1 MVDPGRTRPDPEM
14 TLPSVVASLARSGAA
29 ADVVLTVI
37 FHPEVSLIGYSAR
50 VLARTGGAPWVLGRH
65 SPSFFRTDGGPP
77 SVLDDRHVSRRAV
90 QFKSRDGRLTLK
102 RFENASRCRVDGV
115 ELFDRLEIS
124 SDRLDHGVTLLLGHS
139 IVLLLRSA
147 PRAGL
152 AVGVSPEDS
161 CLRGASAAMVAV
173 RQQIE
178 RAARCDQD
186 VLIRG
191 ETGTGKELVAN
202 AIHRASSRSG
212 GPLVSVNMAAIPRDL
227 APAMLFGSA
236 RGAYTGAERAV
247 PGFFEQAEQ
256 GSLFLDEIGDTSPS
270 IQTQL
275 LRALQQGEIQRVG
288 GPVERVNVRV
298 ISATE
303 TDLEGSDCD
312 FRAALRHRLG
322 ACQIDL
328 PPLRK
333 HPEDIGELMLYFF
346 ERTADHCERTISPP
360 KRDAPAAEIAAW
372 ALLFL
377 AFLEYDWPGNVR
389 ELQNCVRQVTLTG
402 EGRPEVPGRLRAARI
417 AATRSAAVSA
427 RPRRLQDVDDATFD
441 KAMAAN
447 GFEVKPVAK
456 QLGVSRAAVYRRIES
471 SSHYR
476 LASTFSLEEIRSAL
490 DECSGDSAAVSRQL
504 RVPLNTLRG
513 RMRNFNL

>member
-1 MVDPGRTRPDPEM
+1 MTDPTRTRPDPEM

-29 ADVVLTVI
+29 SDVVLTVI
-37 FHPEVSLIGYSAR
+37 FHPEVSLIGYRAR
-50 VLARTGGAPWVLGRH
+50 LPARAGCAPWVLGRR
-65 SPSFFRTDGGPP
+65 SPSFFLNDDGPP
-77 SVLDDRHVSRRAV
+77 LALDDRHVSRRAV
-90 QFKSRDGRLTLK
+90 QFMAGNGRLTLK
-102 RFENASRCRVDGV
+102 RFENASRCRVDGA
-115 ELFDRLEIS
+115 ELFDSLEIS
-124 SDRLDHGVTLLLGHS
+124 SDRLHRGVAILLGHS

-147 PRAGL
+147 PRAGP
-152 AVGVSPEDS
+152 AVGVSPEES

-173 RQQIE
+173 RQQID
-178 RAARCDQD
+178 RAARCDLD

-202 AIHRASSRSG
+202 AIHRASPRRG
-212 GPLVSVNMAAIPRDL
+212 GPMISVNMAAIPRDL
-227 APAMLFGSA
+227 APAVLFGCA

-247 PGFFEQAEQ
+247 PGFFELAEQ
-256 GSLFLDEIGDTSPS
+256 GSLFLDEIGDASPS

-303 TDLEGSDCD
+303 TDLEGSECD

-333 HPEDIGELMLYFF
+333 RPEDIGELMLYFF
-346 ERTADHCERTISPP
+346 ERTADHCERTISLPN
-360 KRDAPAAEIAAW
+360 RDAPAAEIAAW

-377 AFLEYDWPGNVR
+377 AFVEYDWPGNVR
-389 ELQNCVRQVTLTG
+389 ELQNCVRQVMLAG
-402 EGRPEVPGRLRAARI
+402 EARPVVPDRLQAARI
-417 AATRSAAVSA
+417 AVMRSAAGSA
-427 RPRRLQDVDDATFD
+427 RSRRLQEVDEETFD
-441 KAMAAN
+441 QVMAAN

-456 QLGVSRAAVYRRIES
+456 QLGVSRAAVYRRIERS
-471 SSHYR
+471 PHYR
-476 LASTFSLEEIRSAL
+476 LASTLSPEEIQSAL
-490 DECSGDSAAVSRQL
+490 DQCSGDSAAASRQL

>member
-1 MVDPGRTRPDPEM
+1 MADPTRTRPDPEM

-29 ADVVLTVI
+29 SDVVLTVI
-37 FHPEVSLIGYSAR
+37 FHPEVSLIGYRAR
-50 VLARTGGAPWVLGRH
+50 LPARAGCAPWVLGRR
-65 SPSFFRTDGGPP
+65 SPSFFLNDGGPP
-77 SVLDDRHVSRRAV
+77 LALDDRHVSRRAV
-90 QFKSRDGRLTLK
+90 QFMAGDGRLTLK
-102 RFENASRCRVDGV
+102 RFENASRCRVDGA
-115 ELFDRLEIS
+115 ELFDSLEIS
-124 SDRLDHGVTLLLGHS
+124 SDRLHRGVAILLGHS

-147 PRAGL
+147 PRAGP
-152 AVGVSPEDS
+152 AVGVSPEES

-173 RQQIE
+173 RQQID
-178 RAARCDQD
+178 RAARCDLD

-202 AIHRASSRSG
+202 AIHRASPRRG
-212 GPLVSVNMAAIPRDL
+212 GPMISVNMAAIPRDL
-227 APAMLFGSA
+227 APAVLFGCA

-247 PGFFEQAEQ
+247 PGFFELAEQ
-256 GSLFLDEIGDTSPS
+256 GSLFLDEIGDASPS

-303 TDLEGSDCD
+303 TDLEGSECD

-333 HPEDIGELMLYFF
+333 RPEDIGELMLYFF
-346 ERTADHCERTISPP
+346 ERTADHCERTISLPN
-360 KRDAPAAEIAAW
+360 RDAPAAEIAAW

-377 AFLEYDWPGNVR
+377 AFVEYDWPGNVR
-389 ELQNCVRQVTLTG
+389 ELQNCVRQVMLAG
-402 EGRPEVPGRLRAARI
+402 EARPVVPDRLQAARI
-417 AATRSAAVSA
+417 AVMRSAAGSA
-427 RPRRLQDVDDATFD
+427 RSRRLQEVDEETFD
-441 KAMAAN
+441 QVMAAN

-456 QLGVSRAAVYRRIES
+456 QLGVSRAAVYRRIERS
-471 SSHYR
+471 PHYR
-476 LASTFSLEEIRSAL
+476 LASTLSPEEIQSAL
-490 DECSGDSAAVSRQL
+490 DQCSGDSAAASRQL

>member
-1 MVDPGRTRPDPEM
+1 MADPTRTRPDPEM

-29 ADVVLTVI
+29 SDVVLTVI
-37 FHPEVSLIGYSAR
+37 FHPEVSLIGYRAR
-50 VLARTGGAPWVLGRH
+50 LPARAGCAPWVLGRR
-65 SPSFFRTDGGPP
+65 SPSFFLNDGGPP
-77 SVLDDRHVSRRAV
+77 LALDDRHVSRRAV
-90 QFKSRDGRLTLK
+90 QFMAGNGRLTLK
-102 RFENASRCRVDGV
+102 RFENASRCRVDGA
-115 ELFDRLEIS
+115 ELFDSLEIS
-124 SDRLDHGVTLLLGHS
+124 SDRLHRGVAILLGHS

-147 PRAGL
+147 PRAGP
-152 AVGVSPEDS
+152 AVGVSPEES

-173 RQQIE
+173 RQQID
-178 RAARCDQD
+178 RAARCDLD

-202 AIHRASSRSG
+202 AIHRASPRRG
-212 GPLVSVNMAAIPRDL
+212 GPMISVNMAAIPRDL
-227 APAMLFGSA
+227 APAVLFGCA

-247 PGFFEQAEQ
+247 PGFFELAEQ
-256 GSLFLDEIGDTSPS
+256 GSLFLDEIGDASPS

-303 TDLEGSDCD
+303 TDLEGSECD

-333 HPEDIGELMLYFF
+333 RPEDIGELMLYFF
-346 ERTADHCERTISPP
+346 ERTADHCERTISLPN
-360 KRDAPAAEIAAW
+360 RDAPAAEIAAW

-377 AFLEYDWPGNVR
+377 AFVEYDWPGNVR
-389 ELQNCVRQVTLTG
+389 ELQNCVRQVMLAG
-402 EGRPEVPGRLRAARI
+402 EARPVVPDRLQAARI
-417 AATRSAAVSA
+417 AVMRSAAGSA
-427 RPRRLQDVDDATFD
+427 RSRRLQEVDEETFD
-441 KAMAAN
+441 QVMAAN

-456 QLGVSRAAVYRRIES
+456 QLGVSRAAVYRRIERS
-471 SSHYR
+471 PHYR
-476 LASTFSLEEIRSAL
+476 LASTLSPEEIQSAL
-490 DECSGDSAAVSRQL
+490 DQCSGDSAAASRQL